1 MIDKMSW
8 SKCQAFIFFYLS
20 WIKQDPE
27 LERNWCLAPP
37 DGNGSVRSVAS
48 QTRNEEWVILTGHRY
63 FCGRQCPALDAQL
76 RGLRRY
82 NSNEDLK
89 TRNRKRGFNS
99 CASR

>member
-8 SKCQAFIFFYLS
+8 SKCQAFIFFYFY
-20 WIKQDPE
+20 QHPE
-27 LERNWCLAPP
+27 LIL

-48 QTRNEEWVILTGHRY
+48 QTRNEEWVILTGHRC

-76 RGLRRY
+76 QGLRRY

-89 TRNRKRGFNS
+89 TRI
-99 CASR
+99 